1 MNRKVGIYASVAIV
15 LVMGAVAAWA
25 WPQIPA
31 DKAIAVHWSATGAPN
46 GYASKLWAL
55 LGLPLLAAAVATVLV
70 LVPSFEP
77 RARNLAMSGKAYLI
91 AWIGGLA
98 VLAVAYLALVLNATG
113 HTVRIEVLS
122 PIAVGALFVVIGNYL
137 GKTRSNFFFGVRT
150 PWTLSSEL
158 SWAKTHRLAGRLFVL
173 CGLVV
178 MLAAVVAPGPT
189 TAVITGMAIA
199 SVVAIPVAYSYLV
212 WRGDP
217 AKQPIGR

>member
-1 MNRKVGIYASVAIV
+1 MNRKLGVYASVVIV
-15 LVMGAVAAWA
+15 LLMGAVAAWA

-31 DKAIAVHWSATGAPN
+31 DKPIAVHWSATGAPN
-46 GYASKLWAL
+46 GYATKFWAL
-55 LGLPLLAAAVATVLV
+55 LGLPLLAAALATLLV

-98 VLAVAYLALVLNATG
+98 VIAVAYVALVLNATG
-113 HTVRIEVLS
+113 HPVRIEVLS

-199 SVVAIPVAYSYLV
+199 SVVVIPLAYSYLV
-212 WRGDP
+212 WRSDP